1 MRKMCST
8 LEDKGEGEH
17 FDSSE
22 NHGYL
27 DSVQETTKG
36 LMKKAKSMFKQ
47 RLFQI
52 NHILL

>member
-8 LEDKGEGEH
+8 LEEKGDGEQ

-22 NHGYL
+22 NHGSL

-36 LMKKAKSMFKQ
+36 LMKKAKNMFKQ

-52 NHILL
+52 NHIVL